1 MNKKFSNK
9 STVVATPAK
18 RVARQW
24 SNFQENIFR
33 DIATGEGHTQ
43 VIARAGSG
51 KTSTIIESFYHLPP
65 GKTALMVAFN
75 KSIKTDLASR
85 APEGVEVLTLHSLGF
100 RACRRAYPNL
110 KNPDTDKL
118 PGHIRAIIGEDN
130 NYELRASIAKAT
142 SLCKSYLID
151 SFEDIDQLID
161 SHGIDLLEENRR
173 DFIAIVQRVLDSC
186 KRDTAR
192 VDFDDMIWFPLV
204 HNLRMPQYDFV
215 FIDEAQDLSVS
226 QIKLALKCCKTA
238 GRIISVGDDRQ
249 AIYGFR
255 GADSQAIPNIIKQLS
270 AKTLPLSV
278 TYRCAKS
285 IADLA
290 KNIVPDLEPAP
301 NAEIGLVQTISEKQI
316 ESLVK
321 PGDFILSRINAPL
334 ISWCLTLLRNNI
346 PANIQGRDLGKNLLS
361 LVKSSK
367 AKTIDG
373 LLKWLD
379 NYREKEIERLVTLK
393 RDTNAIEDKV
403 ECLIALCNGASSV
416 NDVKSNIERLFH
428 DGDDTNRVILSS
440 THKAKGMERDRVFM
454 LSKTYRPG
462 KGVEEDNLVYVAQ
475 TRAKKELYLVQ

>member
-1 MNKKFSNK
+1 MTNPSKNKDNCPKSKSNR
-9 STVVATPAK
+9 TT
-18 RVARQW
+18 REW
-24 SNFQENIFR
+24 SAFQQAIFQ
-33 DIATGEGHTQ
+33 DIASGVGHTQ

-51 KTSTIIESFYHLPP
+51 KTSTIIESFYHLPK

-75 KSIKTDLASR
+75 KSIQTELASR
-85 APEGVEVLTLHSLGF
+85 APEGVDVLTLHSLGF
-100 RACRRAYPNL
+100 RACRRAYPML
-110 KNPDTDKL
+110 KNPDSDKL
-118 PGHIRAIIGEDN
+118 QGHIRAVIGDEN
-130 NYELRASIAKAT
+130 NYDLRSSIAKAVAL
-142 SLCKSYLID
+142 SKSYLID
-151 SFEDIDQLID
+151 SYVDIDQLID
-161 SHGIDLLEENRR
+161 SHGIDLIDENRR
-173 DFIAIVQRVLDSC
+173 DFIAIVQKVMNGC
-186 KRDTAR
+186 KNDTAR
-192 VDFDDMIWFPLV
+192 IDFDDMIWFPLV
-204 HNLRMPQYDFV
+204 HNLRVPQYDFV
-215 FIDEAQDLSVS
+215 FVDEAQDLSVS
-226 QIKLALKCCKTA
+226 QIQLALKSCKSG

-249 AIYGFR
+249 AIYSFR

-301 NAEIGLVQTISEKQI
+301 NAEIGLVQTISENQI
-316 ESLVK
+316 EQMVK

-346 PANIQGRDLGKNLLS
+346 PANIQGRDLGKSLLS

-379 NYREKEIERLVTLK
+379 NYREKEIERLVALK

-462 KGVEEDNLVYVAQ
+462 KGLEEDNLVYVAQ